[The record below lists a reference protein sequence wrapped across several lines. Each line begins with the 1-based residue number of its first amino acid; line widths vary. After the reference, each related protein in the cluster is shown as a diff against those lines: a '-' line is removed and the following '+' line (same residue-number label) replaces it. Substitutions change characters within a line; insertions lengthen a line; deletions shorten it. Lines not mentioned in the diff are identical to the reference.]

1 MTVRKFIFIILS
13 LASVIHAQDSTQSV
27 AFKDKTIFRSHTVFK
42 PKYPSYPLV
51 AAYILQKDATH
62 GDPFAQHELGIRHLL
77 GVGFAPDTVKAVYWI
92 MKAVEKKLPA
102 AQFNYGI
109 MLINGIGVPWNPFEA
124 FSNFRET
131 AKAGMPDGQ
140 YIYGILLTDNLIVN
154 RNMTEAYKWIKKA
167 ADKKVEGAIETLKEI
182 EKSGVINTDSIAAV
196 IDEKETNNSSENSY
210 SQGATL
216 MNSNFELDFYEF
228 DADSIHPEDD
238 KLLVEKILAKDKKE
252 LQKLFGADEKD
263 SVKIDENLSGIEL
276 VKMAVETGSPEAL
289 YILGKS
295 LEEGIGSEKDIVLA
309 VQKYLR
315 SLRLG
320 NNRAVAPIIKIIQS
334 EGFFNQLKKR
344 VDAGDADAM
353 YVWASLIALG
363 FDFRLPEEEALSL
376 LKKGVAKNHILSILE
391 IGLCYYNGNLV
402 EKDKLKA
409 VEYWQK
415 AVELGSKEAEIRI
428 ALYEI
433 LDSSERADVKKQIEL
448 LKKSSEEGS
457 VLAQTALA
465 FCYENGKGTK
475 QNKAD
480 AVKLYRKAASRGSVT
495 AYESLKR
502 MYDELR
508 PPEDEFQ
515 IYEEQTE

>member
-1 MTVRKFIFIILS
+1 MTVHKILFFIL
-13 LASVIHAQDSTQSV
+13 LLTTVVYPQDSTQSS
-27 AFKDKTIFRSHTVFK
+27 AFKDKTIFKSHAVFK

-51 AAYILQKDATH
+51 AGYALQKDANQ
-62 GDPFAQHELGIRHLL
+62 GDPFAQHELGIRYLL
-77 GVGFAPDTVKAVYWI
+77 GVGFAPDTAKAVYWI

-109 MLINGIGVPWNPFEA
+109 MLLNGIGVPWNPFEA
-124 FSNFRET
+124 FINFRET
-131 AKAGMPDGQ
+131 AKAGMGDGQ

-154 RNMTEAYKWIKKA
+154 RNMNEAFKWIKKA
-167 ADKKVEGAIETLKEI
+167 ADKKVEGAIETLHEI
-182 EKSGVINTDSIAAV
+182 EKSGIINKDSLIATEEEV
-196 IDEKETNNSSENSY
+196 TTNNVVETNY

-216 MNSNFELDFYEF
+216 MNSNFELDFYDFEE
-228 DADSIHPEDD
+228 DTASSEDD
-238 KLLVEKILAKDKKE
+238 IELIEKILAKDKKE
-252 LQKLFGADEKD
+252 LQKLLGIENEDTL
-263 SVKIDENLSGIEL
+263 KIDTGLSGIEL
-276 VKMAVETGSPEAL
+276 VKIAVEAGSPEAL

-295 LEEGIGSEKDIVLA
+295 LEEGKGSEKDIVLA

-320 NNRAVAPIIKIIQS
+320 NNRAVAPIIKIIQGD
-334 EGFFNQLKKR
+334 GFFDQLKKR

-376 LKKGVAKNHILSILE
+376 LNKAVVKNHILSILE

-415 AVELGSKEAEIRI
+415 AVALGSKEAGIRI

-433 LDSSERADVKKQIEL
+433 LDADERSAVTKQIEL

-475 QNKAD
+475 QNKAE
-480 AVKLYRKAASRGSVT
+480 AVKLYRKAASRGSET

-508 PPEDEFQ
+508 PPEDEFT
-515 IYEEQTE
+515 IYVE